1 MYAAKIYLC
10 ITKMY
15 LLHFLCTFLVEL
27 FIFGGSIED
36 KSCNYGVGG
45 RLPLNLHLFPPPP
58 CAKND
63 VVYELLT
70 NLPIAHRKNG

>member
-1 MYAAKIYLC
+1 MGGRGRGFGNKIQLRPAKAGAGAWL
-10 ITKMY
+10 
-15 LLHFLCTFLVEL
+15 EL
-27 FIFGGSIED
+27 GN